1 MIRPESRMNRIKIQL
16 IGRAFFGRPAEETAA
31 EAGRTR
37 SSASDGQESVTCN
50 FEI

>member
-16 IGRAFFGRPAEETAA
+16 IGRAFFGRPAETAA